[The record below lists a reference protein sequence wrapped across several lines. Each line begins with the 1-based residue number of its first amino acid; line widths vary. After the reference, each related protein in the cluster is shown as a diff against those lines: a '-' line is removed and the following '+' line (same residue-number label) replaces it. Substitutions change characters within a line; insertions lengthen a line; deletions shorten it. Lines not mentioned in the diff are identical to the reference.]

1 MVSIYAVRE
10 RTTGLFNVKNL
21 TLSTLELVYEVHT
34 LAVNMGGFGV
44 GEVGTGAST
53 QVDGMLNGTSLT
65 PRPIAGLEVS
75 GGGRIM
81 EVEIGVN
88 MSCDQSLSQ

>member
-1 MVSIYAVRE
+1 
-10 RTTGLFNVKNL
+10 
-21 TLSTLELVYEVHT
+21 
-34 LAVNMGGFGV
+34 MGGYGV

-53 QVDGMLNGTSLT
+53 QVDGMVNGTSLT
-65 PRPIAGLEVS
+65 PRPIAGSVAS
-75 GGGRIM
+75 GGDRIM